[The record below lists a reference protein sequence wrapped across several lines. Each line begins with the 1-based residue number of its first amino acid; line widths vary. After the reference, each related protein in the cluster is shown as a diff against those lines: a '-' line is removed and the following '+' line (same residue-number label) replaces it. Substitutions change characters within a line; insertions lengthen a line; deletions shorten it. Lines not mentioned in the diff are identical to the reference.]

1 VTENFAEEVQSI
13 VGPLLAD
20 LGFVLDSVNNFDE
33 GGRPGSVVYYRSPD
47 CKIQIYSSS
56 RQGSINCMI
65 APLNAPNQFGLS
77 DQYSQWHFIN
87 EFSPAP
93 KASLEELAKTIS
105 YKAKSDSQLLEEVR
119 DRIAENYNDAHAG
132 ILKMSGGH

>member
-1 VTENFAEEVQSI
+1 LTDNFAEEVQTV

-20 LGFVLDSVNNFDE
+20 LGFVLDAIDNFDE

-56 RQGSINCMI
+56 RQGTINSMI
-65 APLNAPNQFGLS
+65 APLNAPNEFGPS
-77 DQYSQWHFIN
+77 DQHSQWHFIN

-93 KASLEELAKTIS
+93 EMSLEELAKTIS
-105 YKAKSDSQLLEEVR
+105 YKAKPDSQLLEEVR
-119 DRIAENYNDAHAG
+119 DRIAENYNDARAG
-132 ILKMSGGH
+132 ILKISGGS